1 MALQIENIKDEK
13 ELRTYFEDILL
24 KVYGSKKIYK
34 GAIYESLLNGEIQH
48 IQISFD
54 IQLKRWD
61 TDLVSNQNFEK

>member
-34 GAIYESLLNGEIQH
+34 GEIYESLLNGEIQH

-54 IQLKRWD
+54 I
-61 TDLVSNQNFEK
+61 EKGGK